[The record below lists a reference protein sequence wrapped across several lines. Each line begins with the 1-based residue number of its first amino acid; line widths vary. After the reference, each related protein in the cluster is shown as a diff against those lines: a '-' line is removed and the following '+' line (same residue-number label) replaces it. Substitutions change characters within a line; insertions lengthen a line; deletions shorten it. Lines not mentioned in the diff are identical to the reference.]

1 MQRPSTRTV
10 ALRTVAL
17 IACTFVAPS
26 VSAAQGAAPTPASPA
41 ARADAIRVDADPRV
55 SAVVAAVSQERL
67 QATVTRLAGF
77 GTRSTLSDT
86 VSTTRGI
93 GAARRWIHEQ
103 FRSYSPKLQVSYD
116 RHPVASQG
124 RITRDLDLVNV
135 VAILPGR
142 TPRRIYITGHYDT
155 VNPRGT
161 SAAGVNA
168 GAGGAGAAALA
179 AGAPGGDPQMRADM
193 NNNADAPGA
202 NDDGSGTALTMEL
215 ARVFANSGVTFDA
228 TLVFV
233 TWAGEEQ
240 GLVGSMAHAQTI
252 AAAKTEVTANL
263 NNDIVGSSL
272 GGNGEIDAATVRIYS
287 LGPEDSPHR
296 SLARY
301 IQRVAGVYVPS
312 HTIRLMAREDRFGR
326 GSDHS
331 SFAAFDFPAVA
342 FREANENYNRQH
354 NSEDKVEGMDFRYLA
369 QNARVNAAAAASLA
383 LAPPAP
389 QVTTERGTVTLG
401 RGSGYDAALQWQ
413 PVAGVAGYRVYWRDT
428 WSNDWQRSQYVGNV
442 TRFQFPN
449 VSIDDYVFG
458 VAAVNADGHESLVN
472 TYVSG
477 VRRMQE
483 IKMRK

>member
-1 MQRPSTRTV
+1 MSGSRLAPFALASTLLPFAVLPTV
-10 ALRTVAL
+10 L
-17 IACTFVAPS
+17 P
-26 VSAAQGAAPTPASPA
+26 AQGGAPATLAV
-41 ARADAIRVDADPRV
+41 RADAIRVDADPRV
-55 SAVVAAVSQERL
+55 SALVAGVSQERL
-67 QATVTRLAGF
+67 QAIVTKLASF

-93 GAARRWIHEQ
+93 GAARRWIHDQ

-116 RHPVASQG
+116 RHPVAQQG
-124 RITRDLDLVNV
+124 RITRDLELVNV

-142 TPRRIYITGHYDT
+142 TPRRVYITGHYDT

-161 SAAGVNA
+161 AGAGVNA
-168 GAGGAGAAALA
+168 GGNAGGDDA
-179 AGAPGGDPQMRADM
+179 QMRPEM
-193 NNNADAPGA
+193 NHDADAPGA

-215 ARVFANSGVTFDA
+215 ARVFATSGVDFDA

-252 AAAKTEVTANL
+252 AAARTEVTANF

-272 GGNGEIDAATVRIYS
+272 GGNGIIDAESVRIYS

-301 IQRVAGVYVPS
+301 IQRVAGLYVPS

-331 SFAAFDFPAVA
+331 SFAAFDFPAVV

-369 QNARVNAAAAASLA
+369 QNARVNAAAAASIA

-389 QVTTERGTVTLG
+389 QVTTDRGVVTLS
-401 RGSGYDAALQWQ
+401 RGLTGYDAALQWQ
-413 PVAGVAGYRVYWRDT
+413 PSAGAAGYRIYWRAA
-428 WSNDWQRSQYVGNV
+428 WSNDWEKSQYVGNV
-442 TRFQFPN
+442 TRFTFPN

-458 VAAVNADGHESLVN
+458 VAAVNADGHESLVSA
-472 TYVSG
+472 YVSP
-477 VRRMQE
+477 VRRMQPVQM
-483 IKMRK
+483 KK

>member
-1 MQRPSTRTV
+1 MRHRLTLA
-10 ALRTVAL
+10 ALLLAPAAL
-17 IACTFVAPS
+17 PVTL
-26 VSAAQGAAPTPASPA
+26 AAQGAPV
-41 ARADAIRVDADPRV
+41 ARADAIRADADPRV
-55 SAVVAAVSQERL
+55 TALVGAVSQERL
-67 QATVTRLAGF
+67 QAIVTRLASF

-103 FRSYSPKLQVSYD
+103 FRSYSPRLQVSYD
-116 RHPVASQG
+116 RHPVAQQG
-124 RITRDLDLVNV
+124 RITRDLELVNV
-135 VAILPGR
+135 VAVLPGR
-142 TPRRIYITGHYDT
+142 TARRVYITGHYDT

-161 SAAGVNA
+161 AAPGVNA
-168 GAGGAGAAALA
+168 GGGG
-179 AGAPGGDPQMRADM
+179 GGDPQMRPTVDH
-193 NNNADAPGA
+193 NVDAPGA

-215 ARVFANSGVTFDA
+215 ARVFATSGLEFDA

-272 GGNGEIDAATVRIYS
+272 GGNGEIDASTVRIYS

-312 HTIRLMAREDRFGR
+312 HGIRLMAREDRFGR

-331 SFAAFDFPAVA
+331 SFAAFDFPAIV

-354 NSEDKVEGMDFRYLA
+354 NSEDKVEGMDFRYRA

-383 LAPPAP
+383 LAPAAP
-389 QVTTERGTVTLG
+389 QVTTDRGVVTLG
-401 RGSGYDAALQWQ
+401 RGQSGYDAALQWQ
-413 PVAGVAGYRVYWRDT
+413 ASPGAAGYRIYWRDT

-442 TRFQFPN
+442 TRFTLPN

-458 VAAVNADGHESLVN
+458 VAAVSADGHESLVSA
-472 TYVSG
+472 YVSG
-477 VRRMQE
+477 VRRMQP
-483 IKMRK
+483 IRMQGK